1 MGEYHPDKEA
11 LESFAR
17 GEILAAAEGWIVDH
31 IRSGCVICQ
40 RTVDALLPRLEGSAA
55 AHVQPPPLQETLEP
69 LPFGR
74 NPQIRAASPQ
84 GLALGTVA
92 ADRAVK
98 ARGIEAGAPRRS
110 PDDDAASLDRI
121 RVKLEQRLALLDRER
136 DGAPRLLAELLQLP
150 AAERMPLLRIGRR
163 FWTYALCDLLL
174 DRSFDTAY
182 RDSAEAVALAEL
194 GILLADH
201 LDSDYYGSA
210 VIHDMKARGGA
221 YLGTAR
227 RIGSDF
233 AGAEQALA
241 FAESLAEDG
250 SADPLEEARLLDLK
264 ASLLADQGWFEEAAR
279 LLGTVIDIYDE
290 VKDLHRKGRAL
301 ISRGIYL
308 GYAGWPQQAI
318 KLIPE
323 GLALLDRELE
333 PRLALT
339 ARHSL
344 AWFLND
350 CGHLD
355 RAQRLLDGVRQSYEL
370 FGDAGAELRLEWL
383 QARIARRAGRSQEAE
398 QRFRLLLPQFIE
410 RGLAYEA
417 SIAMLDLAA
426 LYLEQGQRSEIRG
439 LADEMLPIFLA
450 QDIHRHAVAALMA
463 FQQAAAA
470 DRMSSVLLGEI
481 ASYLQRARKNPRLS
495 FQRAA

>member
-1 MGEYHPDKEA
+1 
-11 LESFAR
+11 
-17 GEILAAAEGWIVDH
+17 
-31 IRSGCVICQ
+31 
-40 RTVDALLPRLEGSAA
+40 
-55 AHVQPPPLQETLEP
+55 
-69 LPFGR
+69 
-74 NPQIRAASPQ
+74 
-84 GLALGTVA
+84 
-92 ADRAVK
+92 
-98 ARGIEAGAPRRS
+98 
-110 PDDDAASLDRI
+110 
-121 RVKLEQRLALLDRER
+121 
-136 DGAPRLLAELLQLP
+136 
-150 AAERMPLLRIGRR
+150 MPLVRTCRR
-163 FWTYALCDLLL
+163 FRTLPLCDLLL
-174 DRSFDTAY
+174 DKSFDTAY

-194 GILLADH
+194 GIQVADH

-210 VIHDMKARGGA
+210 VIHDMKARGWA
-221 YLGTAR
+221 FLGNAR
-227 RIGSDF
+227 RIRSDF

-264 ASLLADQGWFEEAAR
+264 ASLLTDQGWFEEAAQ

-308 GYAGWPQQAI
+308 GYSGWPQQAI
-318 KLIPE
+318 ELIPE
-323 GLALLDRELE
+323 GLALLDREEE

-350 CGHLD
+350 CGHCD

-383 QARIARRAGRSQEAE
+383 QARIARRAGRGDEAE
-398 QRFRLLLPQFIE
+398 RRLRTLLPQFVE
-410 RGLAYEA
+410 RRLGYEA

-426 LYLEQGQRSEIRG
+426 LYLEQGKPSAIRG
-439 LADEMLPIFLA
+439 LADEMLPVFLA
-450 QDIHRHAVAALMA
+450 QDIHRHAVAALVA
-463 FQQAAAA
+463 FQQAAAV
-470 DRMSSVLLGEI
+470 DRVSPVLLREI

>member
-1 MGEYHPDKEA
+1 MAEYHPDKDA

-17 GEILAAAEGWIVDH
+17 GEILAAAERWIVDH
-31 IRSGCVICQ
+31 IRSGCAICQ
-40 RTVDALLPRLEGSAA
+40 RTVDDLLPRLEAPAA
-55 AHVQPPPLQETLEP
+55 AQPQPPAVQAPLKA

-74 NPQIRAASPQ
+74 GPH
-84 GLALGTVA
+84 V
-92 ADRAVK
+92 
-98 ARGIEAGAPRRS
+98 RGIVPGEPSRS
-110 PDDDAASLDRI
+110 QEDTGDAFDRI
-121 RVKLEQRLALLDRER
+121 RVKLEQRITLLESER
-136 DGAPRLLAELLQLP
+136 AGAPRLLTELLRRP
-150 AAERMPLLRIGRR
+150 AAERMPLVRTCRR
-163 FWTYALCDLLL
+163 FRTLPLCDLLL
-174 DRSFDTAY
+174 DKSFDTAY
-182 RDSAEAVALAEL
+182 RDGAEAVALAEL
-194 GILLADH
+194 GILVADH
-201 LDSDYYGSA
+201 LDGDYYGSA
-210 VIHDMKARGGA
+210 VIHDMKARGWA
-221 YLGTAR
+221 FLGNAR
-227 RIGSDF
+227 RIRSDF

-264 ASLLADQGWFEEAAR
+264 ALLLTDQGWFEEAAE

-290 VKDLHRKGRAL
+290 IKDLHRKGRAL

-308 GYAGWPQQAI
+308 GYSGWPQQAI
-318 KLIPE
+318 ELIPE
-323 GLALLDRELE
+323 GLALLDREQE

-350 CGHLD
+350 CGHCD

-383 QARIARRAGRSQEAE
+383 QARIARRAGRGDEAE
-398 QRFRLLLPQFIE
+398 QRLRSLLPQFVE
-410 RGLAYEA
+410 RGLGYEA

-426 LYLEQGQRSEIRG
+426 LYLEQGKPSEIRG
-439 LADEMLPIFLA
+439 LADDMLPVFLA
-450 QDIHRHAVAALMA
+450 QDIHRHAVAALVA

-470 DRMSSVLLGEI
+470 DRVSPVLLREI